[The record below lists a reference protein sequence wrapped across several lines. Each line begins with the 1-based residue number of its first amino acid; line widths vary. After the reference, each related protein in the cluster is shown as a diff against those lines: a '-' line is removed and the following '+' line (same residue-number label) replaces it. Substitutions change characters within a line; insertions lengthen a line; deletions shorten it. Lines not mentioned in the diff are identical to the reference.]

1 MKREMNFYYFLTM
14 IIFIICF
21 TTSIILACRTIKVG
35 KLAVTAS
42 ILFYPM
48 TYFIATLFAER
59 YGKEKTFMMFNYAVF
74 ALIFMAIMLT
84 ITSCIPIYGAYDGLD
99 KVFNMDYKLIFAS
112 ILAFYAS
119 QFLNLKIY
127 YYLEGYKGFKD
138 VENRVNASIEAENTV
153 IATGGSVVYCEE
165 AMEHLKS
172 IGTVVYLKLSL
183 NALSK
188 RLGNLKGRGVLLR
201 EGQNLTDLYEERTPL
216 YEKYADIVIDEEGK
230 DLEASL
236 EILLKTLKEK

>member
-1 MKREMNFYYFLTM
+1 MNNITLIGMPGAGKST
-14 IIFIICF
+14 IGVV
-21 TTSIILACRTIKVG
+21 LAKVLG
-35 KLAVTAS
+35 
-42 ILFYPM
+42 Y
-48 TYFIATLFAER
+48 
-59 YGKEKTFMMFNYAVF
+59 
-74 ALIFMAIMLT
+74 
-84 ITSCIPIYGAYDGLD
+84 
-99 KVFNMDYKLIFAS
+99 
-112 ILAFYAS
+112 
-119 QFLNLKIY
+119 QFLDSDLLIQKQEKRRLSEIIEE
-127 YYLEGYKGFKD
+127 EGYIGFQE
-138 VENRVNASIEAENTV
+138 VENRVNASIEADKTV

-201 EGQNLTDLYEERTPL
+201 EGQTLTDLYDERTPL

-236 EILLKTLKEK
+236 ELLLETLKEK

>member
-1 MKREMNFYYFLTM
+1 MNNITLIGMPGAGKST
-14 IIFIICF
+14 IGVV
-21 TTSIILACRTIKVG
+21 LAKVLG
-35 KLAVTAS
+35 
-42 ILFYPM
+42 Y
-48 TYFIATLFAER
+48 
-59 YGKEKTFMMFNYAVF
+59 
-74 ALIFMAIMLT
+74 
-84 ITSCIPIYGAYDGLD
+84 
-99 KVFNMDYKLIFAS
+99 
-112 ILAFYAS
+112 
-119 QFLNLKIY
+119 QFLDSDLLIQKQEKRRLSEIIEE
-127 YYLEGYKGFKD
+127 EGYKGFKD

-216 YEKYADIVIDEEGK
+216 YEKYADNVVDQEGK

-236 EILLKTLKEK
+236 ELLLETLKEKAK